1 VIELLRGGEAT
12 EISRAHGISQSE
24 LFEWRDRFLEAGK
37 ESLKSRSKDPERDKK
52 IKHLERMVGRLT
64 MENEILKKARR
75 CIAGGDC
82 AVEGGGLSS
91 GGDLL
96 CTGYQ
101 PLHGV

>member
-1 VIELLRGGEAT
+1 MSSQEKRWTAGQKMDVVMELLRGGDAT

-64 MENEILKKARR
+64 MENEILKKSEEMQRR
-75 CIAGGDC
+75 RR
-82 AVEGGGLSS
+82 LSS
-91 GGDLL
+91 
-96 CTGYQ
+96 
-101 PLHGV
+101 